1 MREKGN
7 TNILLNKKF
16 GIFFIQLFVDLKNLK
31 GLI

>member
-1 MREKGN
+1 MQEKDS
-7 TNILLNKKF
+7 TSILLNNKF